1 MYIVVCL
8 FLCWGIC
15 YLFYHSAVISLCSSP
30 LVFYLIKLIRE
41 ERGRKV
47 RWELQLQFKDGL
59 QSLSDALSAGYSI
72 ENGFRE
78 AITDLSLLYPKE
90 ADILM
95 EFRHIYRQ
103 LGLNK
108 NIEEMVLDFGI
119 RSGSEDILTFAEV
132 LSTAKRTGGDLLKVI
147 RMTSQSIGDKTDIQR
162 EIRTVVAAKKLEANI
177 MSTIP
182 VLIILYLWFS
192 MPGFLEP
199 MYTTLVGRI
208 VMTVTL
214 GFYVAAVLL
223 LRKIVDINI

>member
-1 MYIVVCL
+1 M
-8 FLCWGIC
+8 
-15 YLFYHSAVISLCSSP
+15 FYHSVVISLCSSP
-30 LVFYLIKLIRE
+30 LVFYLMKLIRE
-41 ERGRKV
+41 ERGRKI

-90 ADILM
+90 ADILI

-108 NIEEMVLDFGI
+108 NIEEIVLDFGI

-182 VLIILYLWFS
+182 VLIILYVWFS

-214 GFYVAAVLL
+214 GFYVAAILL
-223 LRKIVDINI
+223 LRKIVDINV

>member
-1 MYIVVCL
+1 M
-8 FLCWGIC
+8 
-15 YLFYHSAVISLCSSP
+15 FYHSVVISLCSSP
-30 LVFYLIKLIRE
+30 LVFYLMKLIRE
-41 ERGRKV
+41 ERGRKI

-90 ADILM
+90 ADILI

-223 LRKIVDINI
+223 LRKIVDINV